1 MQSRLTK
8 TAERKNKKQL
18 ILSLVGIIVILFVL
32 FKYGIP
38 ALTNLSLFLSSKNSS
53 SVPTTTS
60 TAVVPPPI
68 LTQSFSATNSATISV
83 DGTAQANQTIQLFV
97 NDTLVD
103 SKPTDNNGLFHFAG
117 VNLTQQQNTIQAKAR
132 SMNSGQARLSDFSDS
147 WMVAYLQKAPT
158 LSIDNPH
165 DNDSFDSSHPTVVV
179 SGKTD
184 PNIKVTVN
192 GFWAIVDSNGN
203 YSYTLSLQ
211 NGDNHI
217 VVVATDAAGNTT
229 TQQITVHHS
238 Q

>member
-18 ILSLVGIIVILFVL
+18 ILSLVGIIVVLFVL

-53 SVPTTTS
+53 SVTTTTS

-68 LTQSFSATNSATISV
+68 LTQPFLATNSATITV
-83 DGTAQANQTIQLFV
+83 DGTAQTNQTIQLFV
-97 NDTLVD
+97 NGTLVD
-103 SKPTDNNGLFHFAG
+103 SKPTDSNGSFHFAG
-117 VNLTQQQNTIQAKAR
+117 VNLTQQQNTIQAKAKVD
-132 SMNSGQARLSDFSDS
+132 SKTSDFSDS
-147 WMVAYLQKAPT
+147 WMVAYLQKAPSLT
-158 LSIDNPH
+158 IDNPH
-165 DNDSFDSSHPTVVV
+165 DNDSFDSSHPTAVVG
-179 SGKTD
+179 GKTD